1 MVYLNN
7 MKRQNKTATKLTLV
21 LALLTLFF
29 IYNIAR
35 AIITT
40 QRKIKDL
47 NNAESDTER
56 LREEYFLTYLKTR
69 QVNTDDYLEKFSRN
83 EMNYARDGDI
93 VFVIRDSQLKDPV
106 LNEQYQKL
114 IQKDAHPTISNWQQ
128 WLSFL
133 KNGI

>member
-1 MVYLNN
+1 MR
-7 MKRQNKTATKLTLV
+7 RQKKQKKTTKLTIV
-21 LALLTLFF
+21 LTLLTLFF

-47 NNAESDTER
+47 NNAESDTES

-83 EMNYARDGDI
+83 EMNYAKDGDI
-93 VFVIRDSQLKDPV
+93 IFIIRDSQLQDPV
-106 LNEQYQKL
+106 LNEQYKKL

-128 WLSFL
+128 WLSFFR
-133 KNGI
+133 NGI

>member
-1 MVYLNN
+1 